1 MFQFQLKLKLFIL
14 IQRETH
20 QNTHKNTMNWT
31 RSHGRLIRLRIKYAI
46 VFLLEK

>member
-1 MFQFQLKLKLFIL
+1 L

-20 QNTHKNTMNWT
+20 KNTHKNTMNWT
-31 RSHGRLIRLRIKYAI
+31 RSHGRLIRWIKYAI